1 MHTSGGRPQGGEI
14 SRGGLSS
21 RGRLGFVTADLPWL
35 GLRPSLI
42 AAGYRDGEL
51 RRLRRTGELDTVRR
65 GAYVSTADPRVEDE
79 LVRHRLL
86 IMAGLGSLAPG
97 AVVSHCSAAVLL
109 GLPLW
114 SIPLNRLHVT
124 RSQRTGGR
132 LSRTVHLHTA
142 PLAGDDVVEIDGIAV
157 TSPARTVVDLA
168 RSVPFEAAVVTADG
182 ALREGLMPGALAG
195 MVERVSG
202 WRGAAAARRVVAF
215 ADGRSESVGESRS
228 RVAILRAGLP
238 APVPQWEVWRG
249 AAVLA
254 RCDFGWPELRTV
266 GEFDGRVKYGRLL
279 SPDQYPGD
287 VVFDEKLREDELR
300 AEGLHVA
307 RWTWRDLTA
316 FAGAAARIRR
326 GPLW

>member
-1 MHTSGGRPQGGEI
+1 
-14 SRGGLSS
+14 
-21 RGRLGFVTADLPWL
+21 
-35 GLRPSLI
+35 LI
-42 AAGYRDGEL
+42 AAGHDDGEL
-51 RRLRRTGELDTVRR
+51 RRRRRTGELETVRR
-65 GAYVSTADPRVEDE
+65 GAYISTADRRAEDE

-86 IMAGLGSLAPG
+86 IMAGLGSLASG

-109 GLPLW
+109 GLPVW

-142 PLAGDDVVEIDGIAV
+142 PLVGDDVVEIGGIAV

-168 RSVPFEAAVVTADG
+168 RSTPFETAVVTADG
-182 ALREGLMPGALAG
+182 ALRAGLMPAALAG
-195 MVERVSG
+195 VVERVSG

-228 RVAILRAGLP
+228 RVAIVRAGLP
-238 APVPQWEVWRG
+238 APVLQWDVWRG
-249 AAVLA
+249 GTHLG

-279 SPDQYPGD
+279 RPDQDPGD
-287 VVFDEKLREDELR
+287 VMFEEKLREDELR

-307 RWTWRDLTA
+307 RWIWRDLGA
-316 FAGAAARIRR
+316 FGDAAGRIRR
-326 GPLW
+326 GALW